1 MYLLIN
7 IVLNIELDDYFGLFL
22 YNIDFFYL
30 FYLNLKIEDGYYK
43 CVKVNLDLCFIFV
56 DRGCFKKII

>member
-7 IVLNIELDDYFGLFL
+7 FEILNIEIDDYFGLFL

-30 FYLNLKIEDGYYK
+30 FYLNLKIEDGY
-43 CVKVNLDLCFIFV
+43 
-56 DRGCFKKII
+56 